1 MRRDQKDT
9 RSRPGGYQE
18 DSSRIPGDQ
27 KDTRSIPGGYQEVT
41 RRIPGDQED
50 TLSEGYRQTPIQKP
64 DRQAS
69 PIIFQKKSDLTGDR
83 LFLSFSYAFG

>member
-27 KDTRSIPGGYQEVT
+27 KDTRSIPGGYQEDTRRLPEGYQET
-41 RRIPGDQED
+41 RRIPFRKGIDKH
-50 TLSEGYRQTPIQKP
+50 LFKNLIARQVP
-64 DRQAS
+64 S
-69 PIIFQKKSDLTGDR
+69 FFKKNQT
-83 LFLSFSYAFG
+83 